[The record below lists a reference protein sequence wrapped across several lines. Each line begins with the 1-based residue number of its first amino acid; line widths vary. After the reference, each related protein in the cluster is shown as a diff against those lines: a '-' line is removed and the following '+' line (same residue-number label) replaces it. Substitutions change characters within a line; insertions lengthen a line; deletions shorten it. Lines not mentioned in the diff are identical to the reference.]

1 MENSEVLSPAARV
14 AVVLTGAVQGLIC
27 YLISWYIDYASLPY
41 DTLWLVC
48 VVPATVVMTATLSL
62 SITTF
67 RQPLLW
73 LALGLAGAAVAGMG
87 AWLKWRVSGLEK
99 WDIRDAVLL
108 FGFHLMLMTLFM
120 LPWLQ
125 RRLAPASAESF
136 YSDFYARNWHNAL
149 TLIVIFVS
157 NGLFWLVLFLWA
169 ELFKLIG
176 IAFFERLFFDTGWF
190 IAVSLGAV
198 SASAAVLSRVQGRLI
213 VALQNLLT
221 LIATGLLPLM
231 AALALLFIAALPFVG
246 FETISA
252 RISAAGLLTTLALL
266 LLFLV
271 TIVWH
276 PQRRA
281 LPYFAPLRGLI
292 QLAIVIAPVY
302 PLLAGWAL
310 WLRISQYG
318 WSPER
323 LYGVLITAVA
333 LVWATGFCA
342 SVIFTRREPQKL
354 QGYVVPATG
363 LLSLAFLMLIYT
375 PVLDPWRISV
385 NSHMARYHEGRITAD
400 QVSLYMLSNSGREGR
415 EAMKALQ
422 NDPQFIASPK
432 RLRELNGLLTGNAGG
447 TATVPTLEK
456 VIQLA
461 PDTPRPDEAL
471 WQAMLKEQ
479 YRFDTCS
486 IEQKNCLL
494 MAMDL
499 NGDGKPEAV
508 VYQFSAH
515 TITAFTQT
523 NTGWRLAGDTWKMP
537 EGVTREGFD
546 RALKQG
552 KVKPVVKPWADIDI
566 SGERMEMSYDSYSNA
581 QWR

>member
-14 AVVLTGAVQGLIC
+14 AVVLAGAAQGLIC

-48 VVPATVVMTATLSL
+48 VVPASVVMTATLSL

-67 RQPLLW
+67 RKPLLW
-73 LALGLAGAAVAGMG
+73 LALGAIGAAVAGMG
-87 AWLKWRVSGLEK
+87 VWLKWRVSGLDK
-99 WDIRDAVLL
+99 WDVRDAVLL

-125 RRLAPASAESF
+125 RRLAAASAASF

-149 TLIVIFVS
+149 TLMVIFVS

-176 IAFFERLFFDTGWF
+176 IPFFERLFFDTGWF
-190 IAVSLGAV
+190 IAVSLGVV
-198 SASAAVLSRVQGRLI
+198 SASAAVLARVQGRLI

-246 FETISA
+246 FDTISA

-281 LPYFAPLRGLI
+281 LPYYAPLRGLI
-292 QLAIVIAPVY
+292 QLAVMIAPVY

-323 LYGVLITAVA
+323 LYGVLITTVA
-333 LVWATGFCA
+333 LVWAAGFCA

-354 QGYVVPATG
+354 QGGIVPATG
-363 LLSLAFLMLIYT
+363 LLSLVFLILIHT

-400 QVSLYMLSNSGREGR
+400 QVSLYMLSSSGRKGR
-415 EAMKALQ
+415 EAMKTLQ
-422 NDPQFIASPK
+422 NDPQFTASPK
-432 RLRELNGLLTGNAGG
+432 RLRELNGLLTGNAGNSA
-447 TATVPTLEK
+447 TAATLEND
-456 VIQLA
+456 IQIA
-461 PDTPRPDEAL
+461 PGTPRPDDAL

-499 NGDGKPEAV
+499 NGDGRPEAV

-523 NTGWRLAGDTWKMP
+523 NTGWRIAGDAWKMP
-537 EGVTREGFD
+537 ESLTRDEFD

-552 KVKPVVKPWADIDI
+552 KVKPVVKPWADIEI
-566 SGERMEMSYDSYSNA
+566 FGERVGMSYDSYSNA

>member
-99 WDIRDAVLL
+99 WDVRDAVLL

-302 PLLAGWAL
+302 PCLPDGRCGCAFRSTAG
-310 WLRISQYG
+310 RPSG
-318 WSPER
+318 S
-323 LYGVLITAVA
+323 TA
-333 LVWATGFCA
+333 C
-342 SVIFTRREPQKL
+342 
-354 QGYVVPATG
+354 
-363 LLSLAFLMLIYT
+363 
-375 PVLDPWRISV
+375 
-385 NSHMARYHEGRITAD
+385 
-400 QVSLYMLSNSGREGR
+400 
-415 EAMKALQ
+415 
-422 NDPQFIASPK
+422 
-432 RLRELNGLLTGNAGG
+432 
-447 TATVPTLEK
+447 
-456 VIQLA
+456 
-461 PDTPRPDEAL
+461 
-471 WQAMLKEQ
+471 
-479 YRFDTCS
+479 
-486 IEQKNCLL
+486 
-494 MAMDL
+494 
-499 NGDGKPEAV
+499 
-508 VYQFSAH
+508 
-515 TITAFTQT
+515 
-523 NTGWRLAGDTWKMP
+523 
-537 EGVTREGFD
+537 
-546 RALKQG
+546 
-552 KVKPVVKPWADIDI
+552 
-566 SGERMEMSYDSYSNA
+566 
-581 QWR
+581 